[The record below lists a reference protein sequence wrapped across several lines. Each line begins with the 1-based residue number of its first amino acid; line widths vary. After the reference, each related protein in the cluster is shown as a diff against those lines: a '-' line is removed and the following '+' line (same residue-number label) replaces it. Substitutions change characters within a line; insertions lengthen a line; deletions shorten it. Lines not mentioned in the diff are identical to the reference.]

1 LVKGLERPLLSN
13 DSSEDDRLWDALY
26 TEAEGIIGTSTTQ
39 FKTSIRGLLI
49 QATLSA
55 AFPSRTFADL
65 PVACHRLKNDRYL
78 EWHAAATILK
88 DIYEDADQRKNFKLL
103 TNHQCIKLETDETD
117 YKIEK
122 ARVKD
127 LLASRSDP
135 DLRDRFIA
143 AKVFVVAAGAIG
155 TPQVD
160 PLSTL

>member
-1 LVKGLERPLLSN
+1 MTRP
-13 DSSEDDRLWDALY
+13 RTTRCGTLY

-39 FKTSIRGLLI
+39 FKNSIRGLLI

-55 AFPSRTFADL
+55 AFPSRTFGDL

-103 TNHQCIKLETDETD
+103 PNHQCIKLQADEKG
-117 YKIEK
+117 YRIEK
-122 ARVKD
+122 ALVKD
-127 LLASRSDP
+127 LLASRTDP
-135 DLRDRFIA
+135 HCRDRFIA
-143 AKVFVVAAGAIG
+143 AKMFVVAAGAVG
-155 TPQVD
+155 TPQVG